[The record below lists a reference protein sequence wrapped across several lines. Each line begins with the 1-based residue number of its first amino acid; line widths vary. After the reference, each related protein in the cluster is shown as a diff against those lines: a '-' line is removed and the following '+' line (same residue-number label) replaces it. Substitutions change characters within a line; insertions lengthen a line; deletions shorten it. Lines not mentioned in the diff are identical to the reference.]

1 MLAMHTSDPILQPA
15 ERLSERLANWL
26 LQRIESGQWPAGHRL
41 PPEQQISREHGVSRT
56 VVREAV
62 SRLKSMG
69 WLRSRQGSGIYVC
82 SQAAAR
88 PLAFDP
94 TVLTSM
100 SAVLQVVE
108 VRRSLEGEVAAL
120 AAQRITPARQARI
133 DKSLAAI
140 DKAVDEG
147 RDGVEEDLAFHRAIA
162 QAAGNPQFE
171 RMLDFLDQYLRD
183 AIRVTR
189 ANEAMQAQFMR
200 QVRQEHQAIAQAVAS
215 GDASAARRAAVRH
228 MVNAVKRIERA
239 DASVRDALGAVLRKA
254 ARKPGPGTSGRPE
267 ADRPAPDRNP
277 QT

>member
-1 MLAMHTSDPILQPA
+1 MLAMHNAEPILQPA
-15 ERLSERLANWL
+15 ERLSERLASWL

-41 PPEQQISREHGVSRT
+41 PPEQQLSREHGVSRT

-69 WLRSRQGSGIYVC
+69 CLRSRQGSGIYVC
-82 SQAAAR
+82 SQATAR

-120 AAQRITPARQARI
+120 AAQRITQTRQARI
-133 DKSLAAI
+133 DKALAAI

-162 QAAGNPQFE
+162 QAAGHPQFE
-171 RMLDFLDQYLRD
+171 RMLDFLDQDLGTDDLRD

-200 QVRQEHQAIAQAVAS
+200 QVRQEHQAIAQAVA
-215 GDASAARRAAVRH
+215 GGQAGAARRAAVRH

-254 ARKPGPGTSGRPE
+254 AVKPGPDASRPTG
-267 ADRPAPDRNP
+267 PDRNT
-277 QT
+277 QR

>member
-254 ARKPGPGTSGRPE
+254 ARKPGPGASGQ
-267 ADRPAPDRNP
+267 PAPDRNP